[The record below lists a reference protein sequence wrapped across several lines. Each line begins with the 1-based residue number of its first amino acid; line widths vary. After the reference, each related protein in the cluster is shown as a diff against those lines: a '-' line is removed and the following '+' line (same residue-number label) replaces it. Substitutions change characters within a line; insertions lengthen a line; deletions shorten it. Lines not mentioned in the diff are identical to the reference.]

1 MTFKVSSWSAGE
13 RTPAA
18 GARLNSPV
26 LAEIRLSGLAT
37 LLLKT
42 RVCASNPSPSQ
53 PWSPPCRQPSCPQP
67 RALSGNARRADS
79 RGVATATA
87 EAGTAEAGTVEAAGS
102 DRPQAVGPAN
112 AVRNLEAEVHAES
125 PAAGPSPDRHPR
137 EARQEVKDG
146 SPRSVNS
153 RRPASSRR

>member
-13 RTPAA
+13 RTPAGRSA
-18 GARLNSPV
+18 VDPPV

-37 LLLKT
+37 VLLET
-42 RVCASNPSPSQ
+42 RVCAPNPSPSQ
-53 PWSPPCRQPSCPQP
+53 PCSPPCRQPSCPQP

-79 RGVATATA
+79 RGVATATR

-102 DRPQAVGPAN
+102 DRPAAVGQAN
-112 AVRNLEAEVHAES
+112 AVRNLEAEVNAES

-137 EARQEVKDG
+137 EARREVKDG